1 MSPVLKNCIIQGKDV
16 NLALLLV
23 APNDLGE
30 LRQLDIIVGEVF
42 LKHVSAESRFKRNLV
57 LSEFIVAF
65 TKYKNIMCEAYPY
78 RRVELDMYERD
89 IIEMATRYGG
99 TTFYEYHKAFS
110 ARAAAMLEQRNIKID
125 WSVRD
130 NKLFCSLFAGSR
142 IVACEICS
150 SISHP
155 TELCAQLVRPMNINH
170 GNQRSGKLGL
180 PAAIHRI
187 NVIINPN
194 AKELTVRCLC
204 QIKTINF
211 DQ

>member
-1 MSPVLKNCIIQGKDV
+1 M
-16 NLALLLV
+16 V

-30 LRQLDIIVGEVF
+30 LRQLDVIGGEVF

-65 TKYKNIMCEAYPY
+65 GKYKNIMCEAYPF
-78 RRVELDMYERD
+78 RRIELDLYERD

-130 NKLFCSLFAGSR
+130 NKTFCSLFAGSR
-142 IVACEICS
+142 VVACEICS
-150 SISHP
+150 SLSH
-155 TELCAQLVRPMNINH
+155 TTDLCSQLIRPMQGQNN
-170 GNQRSGKLGL
+170 GNRKFKSGATPVDKAVDKNDKRGRAKVEYLG
-180 PAAIHRI
+180 HEVC
-187 NVIINPN
+187 NNFN
-194 AKELTVRCLC
+194 GAKGLFRNFSMSVCC
-204 QIKTINF
+204 VKTHHMA
-211 DQ
+211 